1 MVKDKEKYMKTS
13 MIVSVREKCGLG
25 KPPAQY
31 TQTINESINSMRK
44 KSMGVGKSNREKTLF
59 N

>member
-1 MVKDKEKYMKTS
+1 MVKYKDKYMKTS

-25 KPPAQY
+25 IPPAEY
-31 TQTINESINSMRK
+31 TQTINESINSMLK
-44 KSMGVGKSNREKTLF
+44 KLMGVGKSNREKTLF

>member
-1 MVKDKEKYMKTS
+1 MKTS

-25 KPPAQY
+25 IPPAEY
-31 TQTINESINSMRK
+31 TQTINESINSMLK
-44 KSMGVGKSNREKTLF
+44 KLMGVGKSNREKTLF